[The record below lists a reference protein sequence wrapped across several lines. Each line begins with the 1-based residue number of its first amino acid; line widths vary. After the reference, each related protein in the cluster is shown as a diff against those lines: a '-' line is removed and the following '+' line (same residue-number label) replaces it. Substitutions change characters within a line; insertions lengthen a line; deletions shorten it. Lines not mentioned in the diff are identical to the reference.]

1 MYYILYTSEA
11 SENCSEKEISEILK
25 ISRKNNQTNSVTG
38 ILVYKK
44 PYFLQYLEG
53 PEKTVTSLYE
63 KIKLDDRHI
72 AIKTVNRKK
81 TNERIFPNWEMGFAG
96 EEDLQ
101 PLRWKWGLDKLTLFS
116 LAHELDDCMDEIKAF
131 ISIKTL
137 GQNFPTN

>member
-1 MYYILYTSEA
+1 M
-11 SENCSEKEISEILK
+11 
-25 ISRKNNQTNSVTG
+25 
-38 ILVYKK
+38 
-44 PYFLQYLEG
+44 
-53 PEKTVTSLYE
+53 
-63 KIKLDDRHI
+63 DDRHI
-72 AIKTVNRKK
+72 AIKTVDRKK